1 MARKFRVTD
10 FVNDAE
16 KAKYEQSLENLT
28 KFDELQGFLKNM
40 HDFYWQLATLY
51 LDVTKTAATPNIWY
65 RLEVKH
71 EYRILLLIMKRNWN
85 NPF

>member
-1 MARKFRVTD
+1 MTD

-16 KAKYEQSLENLT
+16 KAKYEQSLETFT

-40 HDFYWQLATLY
+40 HDFYWQLAILY

-65 RLEVKH
+65 RLEVKDI
-71 EYRILLLIMKRNWN
+71 YRTLLPIMKRNWN
-85 NPF
+85 NPLKPTLLF